1 MGKYIDFRYFLVSL
15 AIGLLY
21 IYISDDHRKVM
32 ILYPTP
38 DNIKEY
44 QYKDKT
50 DTVSLTSSKKRPVHL
65 TLRNIIAS
73 FYKNKRL
80 F

>member
-21 IYISDDHRKVM
+21 IYISDDHRKVI

-38 DNIKEY
+38 DNIQEY

-50 DTVSLTSSKKRPVHL
+50 DTCFSYEFKEKECPSDSSKYHTILLQK
-65 TLRNIIAS
+65 
-73 FYKNKRL
+73 
-80 F
+80 